1 MILKRY
7 LLFSFFFIAIGL
19 NSFAQL
25 KINVSNLEA
34 VKGAIY
40 VALYNSED
48 NFLLHEKALKKSI
61 VPVLSKSVEFTIK
74 DLPKGEYAV
83 TLFHDEDNN
92 GNLTTLFGIPKEPY
106 GFSNNAK
113 GGFMGPPTFAEA
125 KFNYLGKP
133 QEINISLNRLL

>member
-1 MILKRY
+1 MKFKPHLIFL
-7 LLFSFFFIAIGL
+7 FFFTSLVFNA
-19 NSFAQL
+19 NAQL

-34 VKGAIY
+34 IKGAIY
-40 VALYNSED
+40 IALYNSED
-48 NFLLHEKALKKSI
+48 NFLLHEKALRKSI
-61 VPVLSKSVEFTIK
+61 VPVESKSVEFTIK
-74 DLPKGEYAV
+74 DLPEGEYAV

-113 GGFMGPPTFAEA
+113 GGIMGPPTYAEA

-133 QEINISLNRLL
+133 QEISITLNRLL